1 MRSSPEQYLIRKD
14 TKMSI
19 EHPEHSTSPAA
30 AVTGA
35 GARPNTIDLGD
46 DAPVSVDKSLL
57 RLGATL
63 GALGVVMQIVMDRL
77 HPHAV
82 DPDNSTAV
90 FRDIALA
97 VFLVGAF
104 ISTWRLSAAR

>member
-1 MRSSPEQYLIRKD
+1 
-14 TKMSI
+14 MSI

-35 GARPNTIDLGD
+35 GARPNTIDLGE
-46 DAPVSVDKSLL
+46 VSVDKSLL

>member
-1 MRSSPEQYLIRKD
+1 MRSSPEQYLLRKD

-19 EHPEHSTSPAA
+19 EHPEHSTSRGCGNRRRRPAEHY
-30 AVTGA
+30 
-35 GARPNTIDLGD
+35 RPRPA

-57 RLGATL
+57 RLGTTL
-63 GALGVVMQIVMDRL
+63 GALVVVMQIV

-82 DPDNSTAV
+82 DPNNSTAV

-104 ISTWRLSAAR
+104 ISMWRRSAAR